1 MIEQELEQEY
11 LQKSREIENQI
22 KDLYS
27 KQKDLDAAYIERC
40 APFDVG
46 TKLIVRNKFN
56 NKTFVCWVVG
66 YFVEYNKI
74 VMIYNDAKNNGE
86 RSMRQYK
93 ANIYNLEMRICDD
106 DKDNADRANGLL
118 F

>member
-1 MIEQELEQEY
+1 MTEQEY
-11 LQKSREIENQI
+11 LQKSKEINDKI
-22 KDLYS
+22 NDLHS
-27 KQKDLDAAYIERC
+27 KQFELNVKYIEC
-40 APFDVG
+40 NAPYDIG
-46 TKLIVRNKFN
+46 TKLVVRNKFN

-106 DKDNADRANGLL
+106 DKDNANRANGLL

>member
-22 KDLYS
+22 KALYS

-46 TKLIVRNKFN
+46 TKLIVRNKFS

-66 YFVEYNKI
+66 YCVEYNKI
-74 VMIYNDAKNNGE
+74 VMFYNDAKNNGE
-86 RSMRQYK
+86 RSMRHK
-93 ANIYNLEMRICDD
+93 ANISNLEMRICDD
-106 DKDNADRANGLL
+106 DKDNKDRADGLL

>member
-22 KDLYS
+22 KALYS

-46 TKLIVRNKFN
+46 TKLVARNKFN

-66 YFVEYNKI
+66 YCVQFNKI
-74 VMIYNDAKNNGE
+74 VMVYNDAKNNGE

-93 ANIYNLEMRICDD
+93 ANISNLEMRICDD
-106 DKDNADRANGLL
+106 DKDNKDRADGLL